1 MRLKGESTSLGK
13 KEVMKE
19 EKERDKLSAIIDLR
33 DDEVCSKQ
41 EKIEKKEH
49 S

>member
-1 MRLKGESTSLGK
+1 MRLKGESTLLGK

-19 EKERDKLSAIIDLR
+19 ERDKLSAIIDLR

>member
-19 EKERDKLSAIIDLR
+19 ERDKLSAFIDLR